1 MDKKAFGEIE
11 TRLLEVNKV
20 VEKLDSTIKVAA
32 FEFLKPYIVGE
43 SIKLP
48 KHEDG
53 TGGGSDDDDTGSSG
67 DLSGLV
73 EKYGSI
79 EKPADNA
86 RVLTAWWFS
95 QYGSA
100 PFSMKWIKKMGKSTG
115 LTIPKK
121 PAMTFRQAKSNK
133 KDVYSA
139 VGKKGL
145 FEITVAGETFLRT
158 TYKVKKGTKTPPAES
173 K

>member
-1 MDKKAFGEIE
+1 LDKKAFTEIE

-20 VEKLDSTIKVAA
+20 VEKLDPTIKVTA

-43 SIKLP
+43 TIKLP
-48 KHEDG
+48 KHGDDS
-53 TGGGSDDDDTGSSG
+53 GGEAGAGDTGSSG
-67 DLSGLV
+67 DLAALV
-73 EKYGSI
+73 EKYGSV
-79 EKPADNA
+79 KKAADNA
-86 RVLTAWWFS
+86 KVLTAWWFS

-100 PFSMKWIKKMGKSTG
+100 PFTIKWIKKTSKSTG
-115 LTIPKK
+115 VTIPKN
-121 PAMTFRQAKSNK
+121 PDMTFRQSKYNGK
-133 KDVYSA
+133 GVYNA

-158 TYKVKKGTKTPPAES
+158 TYKVKKGTKTPPTDA